1 MIRGVNTFCVLGFGA
16 NDAIVNGKIRCA
28 LSLKKNVVSHVGLI
42 EWGSEENC
50 ARAVS
55 ICAVC
60 VCALAL
66 KELLDIIMRILLLCT
81 LLGVALGDNDWQPIM
96 PEELSYSSFVKSPE
110 RSLQQ
115 SSLKI
120 LNRRPSPSYS
130 SNKLSSSINLAPPLG
145 SDSCS
150 VYKVSMNQE
159 LFYQYMEYEKRLPDL
174 KEFTLCA
181 WTKFHNHSA
190 DHPLFSYSVGD
201 NPREILAWISN
212 TNEAS
217 YFSMA
222 VHGQTFFRLNYPLKL
237 NKWYHSC
244 QSWNGKTGEWQ
255 IWVNAERVGRGFHN
269 RLVGLVIKGGGVAV
283 SGQDQSL
290 LYNKDN
296 LDQTK
301 PQPGFVGEIT
311 MLQIY
316 QVALTAGKAHKDHKH
331 HHAHHFKHDGTPVDS
346 STEPATEPPP
356 PEATPLGNGNFL
368 VGGQLQRPQNLNLA
382 GAQQMIPIQ
391 LPNGL
396 QIQQEYIN
404 GQLGNRI
411 VSEQLVNS
419 VQPSPNRLQIPQH
432 QLVSLPS
439 PPPVPVRQGPSY
451 QTRPI
456 GPSKGTTVVLT
467 GSLLNPANVQYI
479 DDTIG
484 HNLYKRD
491 SNKRDKRDNP
501 EKELQTSKKDKRG
514 LVALSD
520 GSIVD
525 EALLSTD
532 LVGEKEDD
540 VLFEE
545 SLLNGLA
552 GVVGNVPVQNMQKKT
567 VDEREPA
574 EAEVKAVMQVCSGCA
589 QEPFKKALVLSWR
602 STPKKLFSG
611 AHYYKG
617 LPICKAF

>member
-1 MIRGVNTFCVLGFGA
+1 
-16 NDAIVNGKIRCA
+16 
-28 LSLKKNVVSHVGLI
+28 
-42 EWGSEENC
+42 
-50 ARAVS
+50 
-55 ICAVC
+55 
-60 VCALAL
+60 
-66 KELLDIIMRILLLCT
+66 
-81 LLGVALGDNDWQPIM
+81 
-96 PEELSYSSFVKSPE
+96 
-110 RSLQQ
+110 
-115 SSLKI
+115 
-120 LNRRPSPSYS
+120 
-130 SNKLSSSINLAPPLG
+130 
-145 SDSCS
+145 
-150 VYKVSMNQE
+150 
-159 LFYQYMEYEKRLPDL
+159 
-174 KEFTLCA
+174 
-181 WTKFHNHSA
+181 
-190 DHPLFSYSVGD
+190 
-201 NPREILAWISN
+201 
-212 TNEAS
+212 
-217 YFSMA
+217 
-222 VHGQTFFRLNYPLKL
+222 
-237 NKWYHSC
+237 
-244 QSWNGKTGEWQ
+244 
-255 IWVNAERVGRGFHN
+255 
-269 RLVGLVIKGGGVAV
+269 
-283 SGQDQSL
+283 
-290 LYNKDN
+290 
-296 LDQTK
+296 
-301 PQPGFVGEIT
+301 

-346 STEPATEPPP
+346 STEPITEPPP

-368 VGGQLQRPQNLNLA
+368 IGGQLQRPQNLNLA
-382 GAQQMIPIQ
+382 AAQQMIPIQ

-419 VQPSPNRLQIPQH
+419 VQPSPNRLQIPQ
-432 QLVSLPS
+432 LVSVPS
-439 PPPVPVRQGPSY
+439 PIRQGPAY

-479 DDTIG
+479 DDTVP
-484 HNLYKRD
+484 HNVFRRD

-501 EKELQTSKKDKRG
+501 EKELKTSKKDKRG

-532 LVGEKEDD
+532 LVGEKDDD

-552 GVVGNVPVQNMQKKT
+552 GVVGNVPIQNLQKMT

>member
-1 MIRGVNTFCVLGFGA
+1 
-16 NDAIVNGKIRCA
+16 
-28 LSLKKNVVSHVGLI
+28 
-42 EWGSEENC
+42 
-50 ARAVS
+50 
-55 ICAVC
+55 
-60 VCALAL
+60 
-66 KELLDIIMRILLLCT
+66 MRILLFCA
-81 LLGVALGDNDWQPIM
+81 LLGFAVGEDDWQPIV
-96 PEELSYSSFVKSPE
+96 PDESGVSYASYVKSVD
-110 RSLQQ
+110 RSLEPS

-120 LNRRPSPSYS
+120 LNRRPSFTA
-130 SNKLSSSINLAPPLG
+130 NKLSLINMAQTSHA
-145 SDSCS
+145 SDTCS

-159 LFYQYMEYEKRLPDL
+159 LHYQYMEYEKSLPDL
-174 KEFTLCA
+174 KEFTLCM

-190 DHPLFSYSVGD
+190 DHPLFSYAVKDS
-201 NPREILAWISN
+201 PKEILAWISN
-212 TNEAS
+212 VNEAS

-269 RLVGLVIKGGGVAV
+269 RLVGHVIKGGGVAL

-290 LYNKDN
+290 LFNKEPP
-296 LDQTK
+296 LK
-301 PQPGFVGEIT
+301 PEISQPGLIGEIT
-311 MLQIY
+311 MLQVY
-316 QVALTAGKAHKDHKH
+316 HVALTAGKAHKDHKH
-331 HHAHHFKHDGTPVDS
+331 HHAHHFKHDGTPVETPAEGD
-346 STEPATEPPP
+346 TEAPPP
-356 PEATPLGNGNFL
+356 IATPVGNGHFL
-368 VGGQLQRPQNLNLA
+368 IGGQLQRPQNLNLA
-382 GAQQMIPIQ
+382 GQQQQMIPVQ

-396 QIQQEYIN
+396 QIQQPYVN

-419 VQPSPNRLQIPQH
+419 VQQIPADH
-432 QLVSLPS
+432 LSSLNIPQIPVTPMRQPQTFPS
-439 PPPVPVRQGPSY
+439 
-451 QTRPI
+451 RPI
-456 GPSKGTTVVLT
+456 GPSKGTSVVLS

-479 DDTIG
+479 DDTVS

-501 EKELQTSKKDKRG
+501 EKELTTETKTGKKDKRG

-525 EALLSTD
+525 EALLSPD
-532 LVGEKEDD
+532 LVEDQEED
-540 VLFEE
+540 VMFQD
-545 SLLNGLA
+545 SLMNGLA
-552 GVVGNVPVQNMQKKT
+552 GVVGNLPVQNLQKET

-602 STPKKLFSG
+602 SSPKKLYSG

-617 LPICKAF
+617 LPICRAF